1 MKRWHENRKIF
12 RHLHF
17 QFRTIR
23 GWTLLNHEKRRRFIN
38 VHWLE
43 DVNGHSSWQQLN
55 EEIYPRYFSR
65 SISSTGRAIDSWNA
79 SENYWGVGKVSR
91 KLSSGTPLKQI
102 NVERMWEKKNARL
115 EYFLFSPPDL
125 WSLLLREWREK
136 EGRKIPRYIKK
147 WKRKRKKY
155 MHSKRTRMNMI

>member
-102 NVERMWEKKNARL
+102 NVERMWEKKMRVSNISFFFPL
-115 EYFLFSPPDL
+115 ISDHYYSVNDGKK
-125 WSLLLREWREK
+125 K
-136 EGRKIPRYIKK
+136 EGNSLDI
-147 WKRKRKKY
+147 
-155 MHSKRTRMNMI
+155 